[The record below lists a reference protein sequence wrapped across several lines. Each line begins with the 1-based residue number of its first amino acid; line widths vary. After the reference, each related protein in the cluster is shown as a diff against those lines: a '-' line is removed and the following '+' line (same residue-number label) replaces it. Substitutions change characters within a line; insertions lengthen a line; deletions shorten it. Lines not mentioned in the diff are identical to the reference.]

1 MAQRL
6 RGRRLAERKRSEAEC
21 TDRGGNDG
29 TDVSGR
35 IGAEKERI
43 TADTGNGQTTLSASG
58 TGLFYCY
65 MVECSNG
72 SFYTGWTTNP
82 ERRLKAHNSGHGA
95 SYTKMHSP
103 VSLVYVEKMES
114 RHEAMIRETEIKKY
128 SHAEKAAMS
137 ESWKK
142 STVSE
147 ERDRKDQQ
155 GK

>member
-1 MAQRL
+1 
-6 RGRRLAERKRSEAEC
+6 
-21 TDRGGNDG
+21 
-29 TDVSGR
+29 
-35 IGAEKERI
+35 
-43 TADTGNGQTTLSASG
+43 
-58 TGLFYCY
+58 

-82 ERRLKAHNSGHGA
+82 ERRLKAHNPG
-95 SYTKMHSP
+95 TVRLIPKCIP
-103 VSLVYVEKMES
+103 RILVYVEKMES

-147 ERDRKDQQ
+147 DGT
-155 GK
+155 GKISRVNNWKIFRLFVPVCQRHR